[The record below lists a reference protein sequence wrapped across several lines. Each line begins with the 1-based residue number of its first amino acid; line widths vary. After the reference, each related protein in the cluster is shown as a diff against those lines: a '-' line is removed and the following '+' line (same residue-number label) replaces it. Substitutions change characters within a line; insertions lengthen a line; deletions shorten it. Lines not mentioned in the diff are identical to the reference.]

1 MTDMTSYGLDP
12 LGKLAAPVYMPMP
25 TVEVVPFIQ
34 RSEDRRRCE
43 S

>member
-12 LGKLAAPVYMPMP
+12 LRKVAAPAYIPMP
-25 TVEVVPFIQ
+25 AVEVATFIQ